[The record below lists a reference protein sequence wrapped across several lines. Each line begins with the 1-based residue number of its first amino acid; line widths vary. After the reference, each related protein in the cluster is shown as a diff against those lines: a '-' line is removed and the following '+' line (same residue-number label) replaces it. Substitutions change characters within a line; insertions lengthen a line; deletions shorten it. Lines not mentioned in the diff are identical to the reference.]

1 MSNNHDETTD
11 RDKAIGIM
19 TDTLTSEDIIESTEN
34 EDDEV
39 LFKVDDLLGRYIS
52 HHPVNRLRLVSQAGL
67 VYFIATTVL
76 QLLFVELDDR
86 TASIL
91 LIFFFA
97 AIALGLGWYV
107 MHLWN
112 REVVIYEKGF
122 NFREGSSIA
131 DFQYDEVASFRQK
144 AERLRYFG
152 GLFRRNVYTFT
163 VRTYRDEV
171 IKLTNLYTDIEKL
184 GNNLE
189 VGVNSV
195 LEYRVRQSLIH
206 GESIS
211 FGEGFEIS
219 DVGITADAQDLL
231 WADFEGFGTK
241 QGRLTL
247 SSKTDESWYHI
258 LLEDVDNLSLLVK
271 VLRERSS
278 PSTEEI

>member
-1 MSNNHDETTD
+1 MINN
-11 RDKAIGIM
+11 DKAIGAM
-19 TDTLTSEDIIESTEN
+19 TDTLTSEDIIESTDNGE
-34 EDDEV
+34 EDL
-39 LFKVDDLLGRYIS
+39 LFKADDILGRYIS

-67 VYFIATTVL
+67 VYFIAVAVL
-76 QLLFVELDDR
+76 QLLFVDLDDQ
-86 TASIL
+86 TAFIL
-91 LIFFFA
+91 LIFFFS

-131 DFQYDEVASFRQK
+131 DFKYGEIASFRQK

-163 VRTYRDEV
+163 VRTYNDEV

-189 VGVNSV
+189 VGINSV
-195 LEYRVRQSLIH
+195 LDNRVRQSLIY
-206 GESIS
+206 GESVS
-211 FGEGFEIS
+211 FGEGFEMS
-219 DVGITADAQDLL
+219 DVGIKADEQDLE
-231 WADFEGFGTK
+231 WDQFEGFGTK

-247 SSKTDESWYHI
+247 SSKTDESWYQI
-258 LLEDVDNLSLLVK
+258 PLEDVDNLSLLVK
-271 VLRERSS
+271 MLRERASS
-278 PSTEEI
+278 SSDES

>member
-1 MSNNHDETTD
+1 MTNS
-11 RDKAIGIM
+11 DKVIGAM
-19 TDTLTSEDIIESTEN
+19 TDTLTSEDIIESTEDS
-34 EDDEV
+34 EDDV

-76 QLLFVELDDR
+76 QLLFVELDDQ

-91 LIFFFA
+91 LIFFSS

-189 VGVNSV
+189 VGINSV
-195 LEYRVRQSLIH
+195 LENRVRQSLIH

-219 DVGITADAQDLL
+219 EVGITANSQNLL
-231 WADFEGFGTK
+231 WEDLASFGTK
-241 QGRLTL
+241 QGQLTL
-247 SSKTDESWYHI
+247 SSKTEESWYQI
-258 LLEDVDNLSLLVK
+258 PLEDIDNLSLLAK
-271 VLRERSS
+271 VLREKLS
-278 PSTEEI
+278 PPSQEI

>member
-1 MSNNHDETTD
+1 
-11 RDKAIGIM
+11 M
-19 TDTLTSEDIIESTEN
+19 TDTLIPEDIIDSTDN
-34 EDDEV
+34 AQDEA
-39 LFKVDDLLGRYIS
+39 LFIEDDLLGRYIS

-67 VYFIATTVL
+67 AYFIATTLL
-76 QLLFVELDDR
+76 QLLFIELDDR

-91 LIFFFA
+91 LVFFFS

-112 REVVIYEKGF
+112 REVVVYEHGF

-131 DFQYDEVASFRQK
+131 DFQYDEVMSFRQK

-163 VRTYRDEV
+163 VRTHRDEV

-189 VGVNSV
+189 VGINSA
-195 LEYRVRQSLIH
+195 LHKKIRQALAS
-206 GESIS
+206 GESVS
-211 FGEGFEIS
+211 FGESFEIS
-219 DVGITADAQDLL
+219 DVGMTVDEQDLS
-231 WADFEGFGTK
+231 WDEFESFGTK

-247 SSKTDESWYHI
+247 SSMTDEAWYQI
-258 LLEDVDNLSLLVK
+258 SLEDVDNLSLLVK
-271 VLRERSS
+271 ILREKL
-278 PSTEEI
+278 PKSTAKS

>member
-1 MSNNHDETTD
+1 MADL
-11 RDKAIGIM
+11 DKAIGAM
-19 TDTLTSEDIIESTEN
+19 TDTLASEGIIEPADDSEDEA
-34 EDDEV
+34 
-39 LFKVDDLLGRYIS
+39 LFKYDDLLGRYIS

-76 QLLFVELDDR
+76 QLLFVELDDQ

-91 LIFFFA
+91 LIFSFS

-131 DFQYDEVASFRQK
+131 DFEYDEVASFRQK

-152 GLFRRNVYTFT
+152 GLFRRNVYAFTLTTF
-163 VRTYRDEV
+163 RGEV

-189 VGVNSV
+189 VGINSV
-195 LEYRVRQSLIH
+195 LDDRVHESLAR
-206 GESIS
+206 GESVS
-211 FGEGFEIS
+211 FGDSFEIT
-219 DVGITADAQDLL
+219 DQGIHAESRDLS
-231 WADFEGFGTK
+231 WEEFDSFGTK

-247 SSKTDESWYHI
+247 SSKIDDTWYQI
-258 LLEDVDNLSLLVK
+258 ALEDIDNLSLLAK
-271 VLRERSS
+271 ILREKSTQL
-278 PSTEEI
+278 TEES

>member
-1 MSNNHDETTD
+1 MTD
-11 RDKAIGIM
+11 RLA
-19 TDTLTSEDIIESTEN
+19 SEDIIESTDDS
-34 EDDEV
+34 EDDV
-39 LFKVDDLLGRYIS
+39 LFKYDDLLGRYIS
-52 HHPVNRLRLVSQAGL
+52 HHPVNRLRLVAQAL
-67 VYFIATTVL
+67 FVYFIATTVL
-76 QLLFVELDDR
+76 QLLFVELDDQ
-86 TASIL
+86 TASIV

-152 GLFRRNVYTFT
+152 GLFRRNVYTFKLT
-163 VRTYRDEV
+163 TYRGEV

-189 VGVNSV
+189 VGINSV
-195 LEYRVRQSLIH
+195 LDERVHDALER
-206 GESIS
+206 GESVS
-211 FGEGFEIS
+211 FGESFEMSDAGIS
-219 DVGITADAQDLL
+219 ADSQDLS
-231 WADFEGFGTK
+231 WEEFDSFGTK

-247 SSKTDESWYHI
+247 ASKTDETWYQI
-258 LLEDVDNLSLLVK
+258 PLEDVDNLSLLAK
-271 VLRERSS
+271 ILREK
-278 PSTEEI
+278 TATLTDE